1 MLKRLHIFG
10 GTALYGAELKALKT
24 FLINSL
30 YIRKVSQ
37 FLAPIEYPIRAGGHN
52 HHPLSENQDFSIT
65 EPPLDLRPVCKFEFV
80 RCGPVEKKLE
90 LSICLSFNRGGLTK
104 FEDAFYKS
112 VNKFKSSGP

>member
-1 MLKRLHIFG
+1 MREGFCIEKPGSYTMLKRLHIFG

-80 RCGPVEKKLE
+80 RCGPIKKITEPVQKVLV
-90 LSICLSFNRGGLTK
+90 LFNRTMHL
-104 FEDAFYKS
+104 
-112 VNKFKSSGP
+112 